1 MTLTVAAEIHSAC
14 TAIILLQELS
24 QPILKMHT
32 GSSLSRKIRSTSS
45 VASAANGRYLIARLL
60 SDESAGLITPD
71 SSQDDIGR
79 DVQNCSLRR
88 QIGSRR
94 GEFCWAAGRKL
105 FQSRSASICG
115 CSRYSP
121 AGAHA
126 PRSGGAAMRCMTCDS
141 LNRDFSLNASFKA
154 RACHRGRSEFCG
166 SRRHRTAGW
175 APFYWW

>member
-79 DVQNCSLRR
+79 DVQNCSL
-88 QIGSRR
+88 S
-94 GEFCWAAGRKL
+94 RKL
-105 FQSRSASICG
+105 TPTPANQDIWRQKTASIVTNG
-115 CSRYSP
+115 FTLRHTSADGRMLRLLNDTMRGPS
-121 AGAHA
+121 AH
-126 PRSGGAAMRCMTCDS
+126 G
-141 LNRDFSLNASFKA
+141 
-154 RACHRGRSEFCG
+154 
-166 SRRHRTAGW
+166 RTASAKLQVPSPRNW
-175 APFYWW
+175 PVEQTRLAR